1 MIPRYCTAMV
11 APARPQRE
19 RLTALLKRRGMARL
33 SEIRKEGITATT
45 VSRMEREGAVLRLG
59 RGLYQLPDA
68 PVDTQ
73 HTLAEAAKRVPRG
86 VIALTSALA
95 FHGLTDQQ
103 PRKVWMAIG
112 PKDWAPKGDDPP
124 LRIVRFSEPYLSSQV
139 KTHKIEG
146 VPVKVY
152 DVAKTIADMFR
163 HRKSVGLS
171 VAIEGLREAL
181 RQRKTTPAALARAA
195 VDGGV
200 AKVMTPYL
208 EALTHG

>member
-1 MIPRYCTAMV
+1 MTA
-11 APARPQRE
+11 PQRARTGPQAQ
-19 RLTALLKRRGMARL
+19 RLTAFMKKRGIVRL
-33 SEIRKEGITATT
+33 RDVLAEGITATT
-45 VSRMEREGAVLRLG
+45 VSRLEREGVVTRLG
-59 RGLYQLPDA
+59 RGLYQLADA
-68 PVDTQ
+68 PLEAE

-112 PKDWAPKGDDPP
+112 PKDWAPKNDDPP

-163 HRKSVGLS
+163 HRQSVGLS

-195 VDGGV
+195 ADGGV